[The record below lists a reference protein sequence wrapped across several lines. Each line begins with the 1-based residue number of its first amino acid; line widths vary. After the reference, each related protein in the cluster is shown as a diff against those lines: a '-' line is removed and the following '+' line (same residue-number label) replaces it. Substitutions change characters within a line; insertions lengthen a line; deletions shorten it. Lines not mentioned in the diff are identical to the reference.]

1 LKFTSD
7 KQKTMTLKTKLLA
20 IALISFVGLA
30 SCKKNTD
37 AVITTTP
44 ELRDSVYLYSQDIYL
59 WSDNLPTVAVFKPL
73 TYPTADSVMKKV
85 RTYSPFVNGKYQDRW
100 SFVINKKTWDDLVSG
115 NSTDTGAE
123 YGFVADGDLRVK
135 LVYSQSSAGMQGV
148 KRGWRVLKFNGVD
161 ATYANIN
168 QLNTELSKPSQSV
181 LFQKPDGT
189 QQTLTLT
196 SVAYKSDYVM
206 NPKVFTI
213 NGNNVGYFA
222 FDSFLGANSGQ
233 DTRNELDKI
242 FADFRSKNVTELVL
256 DLRYNG
262 GGYGTVSSYLGSLIA
277 PASAVGKVFAS
288 AVHNNKYSKYNST
301 DYFKSLT
308 NSLKLSRVSIITTKG
323 TASASEELINGLKPI
338 MTVKLIGNTTHGKPV
353 GYYALPVMDSY
364 VFPVAL
370 KNVNSVGFND
380 FFEGFTVDKFQTDD
394 LTHDLGDPTE
404 ACLKTA
410 LNYIQTGVLQSVPSA
425 SRVSAELQFA
435 NDRIAKER
443 LKVTVFEKP
452 RGM

>member
-1 LKFTSD
+1 
-7 KQKTMTLKTKLLA
+7 MTLRTKLLA

-44 ELRDSVYLYSQDIYL
+44 DLRDSVYLYSQDIYL
-59 WSDNLPTVAVFKPL
+59 WSDNLPSANIFKPL

-85 RTYSPFVNGKYQDRW
+85 RTYSPFVNGRYQDRW
-100 SFVINKKTWDDLVSG
+100 SFVIDKATWDNAVSG
-115 NSTDTGAE
+115 NSSDTGAE

-135 LVYSQSSAGMQGV
+135 LVYSQSSAGTQGV

-161 ATYANIN
+161 ATYANIDK
-168 QLNTELSKPSQSV
+168 LNTELNKAAQSV

-189 QQTLTLT
+189 QQTLNLT
-196 SVAYKSDYVM
+196 AAAYKSDYVM
-206 NPKVFTI
+206 NPKVFLI

-233 DTRNELDKI
+233 DTKNELDKV
-242 FADFRSKNVTELVL
+242 FADFKAKNVTELVL
-256 DLRYNG
+256 DMRYNG
-262 GGYGTVSSYLGSLIA
+262 GGYGTVSSHLGSLIA
-277 PASAVGKVFAS
+277 PNSAIGKVFAS
-288 AVHNNKYSKYNST
+288 AIHNSKYSKYNKT
-301 DYFKSLT
+301 DLFKNLA
-308 NSLKLSRVSIITTKG
+308 NSLKMNRISIIVNRG
-323 TASASEELINGLKPI
+323 TASASEELINGLKPV

-370 KNVNSVGFND
+370 KNVNSAGFDD
-380 FFEGFTVDKFQTDD
+380 FYQGFTVDKVQSDD
-394 LTHDLGDPTE
+394 ITHDLGDPLE
-404 ACLKTA
+404 SCLKTA
-410 LNYIQTGVLQSVPSA
+410 LDYIKTGVLQSSPSA
-425 SRVSAELQFA
+425 SRVSAELQIA

-443 LKVTVFEKP
+443 LKVTVFELPKQ
-452 RGM
+452 

>member
-1 LKFTSD
+1 
-7 KQKTMTLKTKLLA
+7 MTLKTKFFA
-20 IALISFVGLA
+20 IAFMSFVGLA

-37 AVITTTP
+37 NVTP
-44 ELRDSVYLYSQDIYL
+44 VSANPDLRDSVYAYSQDIYL
-59 WSDNLPTVAVFKPL
+59 WSDNLPSATVFKPMS
-73 TYPTADSVMKKV
+73 YPTADSVMKKV

-100 SFVINKKTWDDLVSG
+100 SFVIDKKTWDNVVSG
-115 NSTDTGAE
+115 NSSDTGAE
-123 YGFVADGDLRVK
+123 YGFVADADLRVK
-135 LVYSQSSAGMQGV
+135 LVYSQSSAGTQGV
-148 KRGWRVLKFNGVD
+148 KRGWKVLKFNGVD

-168 QLNTELSKPSQSV
+168 QLNTELNKSSQVV

-189 QQTLTLT
+189 QQTITLT

-206 NPKVFTI
+206 NPKVFLV

-233 DTRNELDKI
+233 DTRNELDKV

-262 GGYGTVSSYLGSLIA
+262 GGYGSVASYLGSLIA
-277 PASAVGKVFAS
+277 PSTAVGNVFVS
-288 AVHNNKYSKYNST
+288 SIHNSKYSKYNTT
-301 DYFKSLT
+301 DLFKNLA
-308 NSLKLSRVSIITTKG
+308 NGLKLSRVSIIVNKG
-323 TASASEELINGLKPI
+323 TASASEELINGLKPV
-338 MTVKLIGNTTHGKPV
+338 MNVKLIGNTTHGKPV

-370 KNVNSVGFND
+370 KNVNSVKFDNFYQGFA
-380 FFEGFTVDKFQTDD
+380 VDKVQTDD
-394 LTHDLGDPTE
+394 ITRDLGDPSE
-404 ACLKTA
+404 ACLKSA
-410 LNYIQTGVLQSVPSA
+410 LDYIKTGVLQSSPSA
-425 SRVSAELQFA
+425 SRVSASLQIA

>member
-1 LKFTSD
+1 
-7 KQKTMTLKTKLLA
+7 MILKTKF
-20 IALISFVGLA
+20 IAFAFISFVGLA

-37 AVITTTP
+37 NVTP
-44 ELRDSVYLYSQDIYL
+44 VSANPDLRDSVYAYSKDIYL
-59 WSDNLPTVAVFKPL
+59 WSDNLPSAAVFKPT

-100 SFVINKKTWDDLVSG
+100 SFVIDKKTWDNVVSG
-115 NSTDTGAE
+115 NSSDTGAE
-123 YGFVADGDLRVK
+123 YGFVADADLRVK
-135 LVYSQSSAGMQGV
+135 LVYSQSSAGTQGV
-148 KRGWRVLKFNGVD
+148 KRGWKVLKFNGVD

-168 QLNTELSKPSQSV
+168 QLNTELNKSSQVV

-189 QQTLTLT
+189 QQTITLT

-206 NPKVFTI
+206 NPKVFLV

-233 DTRNELDKI
+233 DTRNELDKV

-262 GGYGTVSSYLGSLIA
+262 GGYGSVASYLGSLIA
-277 PASAVGKVFAS
+277 PSTAVGNVFVS
-288 AVHNNKYSKYNST
+288 SIHNSKYSKYNTT
-301 DYFKSLT
+301 DLFKNLA
-308 NSLKLSRVSIITTKG
+308 NGLKLSRVSIIVNKG
-323 TASASEELINGLKPI
+323 TASASEELINGLKPV
-338 MTVKLIGNTTHGKPV
+338 MNVKLIGNTTHGKPV

-370 KNVNSVGFND
+370 KNVNSVKFDNFYQGFA
-380 FFEGFTVDKFQTDD
+380 VDKVQTDD
-394 LTHDLGDPTE
+394 ITRDLGDPSE
-404 ACLKTA
+404 ACLKSA
-410 LNYIQTGVLQSVPSA
+410 LDYIKTGVLQSSPSA
-425 SRVSAELQFA
+425 SRVSASLQIA